1 MWQDQAAA
9 AAQSMWSTTFSHF
22 DNPVPW
28 DEVKANIAYE
38 NVAGSGYGYTLL
50 HAFVELGNELAVRFL
65 IWKGADV
72 NAKSNS
78 NGYTPLHLAIEKGD
92 SSLAAL
98 LLDEGADHLAQDA
111 KGMTAWAFAI
121 YHGDEN
127 VVNALVEGGANVN
140 ESASETTD
148 PTTPLMLATEYG
160 KENIVELLIKHG
172 AQIDSTD
179 RNGNTALIN
188 ATKYPNGIAI
198 VNRLLRIGANVN
210 ASNCDGVTPLMVG
223 VKSGSEEMVR
233 TILDNRP
240 NLEARANDGDT
251 ALLIAAREGF
261 KPIVLL
267 LLEDGAECVA
277 GYPRGGTPQDVATEY
292 SIMEPLQQAR
302 LKKKKWFRR
311 LLRDEMNEKYESARL
326 AANYKVYE
334 EREMRER
341 RRFAYVQGD
350 DDEEEPREVEELL
363 KRMRSVKIQGTV
375 RNPNLYS

>member
-1 MWQDQAAA
+1 
-9 AAQSMWSTTFSHF
+9 MWSTTFSHF
-22 DNPVPW
+22 DKPVPW

-65 IWKGADV
+65 IWKGADI

-127 VVNALVEGGANVN
+127 VVNVLVEGGADVN
-140 ESASETTD
+140 ESASGTTD
-148 PTTPLMLATEYG
+148 PITPLMLATEYG
-160 KENIVELLIKHG
+160 KENIVELLIKCG
-172 AQIDSTD
+172 AQIEATD
-179 RNGNTALIN
+179 GDGNTALIN
-188 ATKYPNGIAI
+188 ATKYPSGSTI
-198 VNRLLRIGANVN
+198 VKRLLEAGANVN
-210 ASNCDGVTPLMVG
+210 ACNRHGVTPLMGG

-233 TILDNRP
+233 TLLDKCP
-240 NLEARANDGDT
+240 NLEARAHDGDT
-251 ALLIAAREGF
+251 ALLIAARDGF
-261 KPIVLL
+261 RPIVLL
-267 LLEDGAECVA
+267 LLEHGAECVA

-326 AANYKVYE
+326 AANYKMYE

-341 RRFAYVQGD
+341 RQFTYVRG
-350 DDEEEPREVEELL
+350 DEEEEQREAEELL
-363 KRMRSVKIQGTV
+363 KRMRSVKM
-375 RNPNLYS
+375 